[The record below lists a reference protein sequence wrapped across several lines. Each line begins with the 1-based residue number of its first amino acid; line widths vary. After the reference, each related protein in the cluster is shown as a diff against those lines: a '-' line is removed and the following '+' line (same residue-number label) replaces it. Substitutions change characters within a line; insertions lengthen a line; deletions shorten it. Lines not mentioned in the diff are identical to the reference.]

1 MKKKN
6 VIIIFGFSGAG
17 KSTLADRLGKRLR
30 LRVVHPSSIL
40 RELLQKKT
48 VQIQKSRAGKGFWES
63 AAGVRLFKDR
73 LKEKRPMDM
82 VSDRILLRELAKGEI
97 VMDSWTMPWLSRHGF
112 KIYLRTSS
120 EARAHRVAKRSRLTL
135 AQAKRIVRMKD
146 EQTRKLNVRLYGFDI
161 KKDIGVFDL
170 IVDTDDMTAAK
181 VLRVVDDA
189 YRSRVGEKK

>member
-189 YRSRVGEKK
+189 YRSRV